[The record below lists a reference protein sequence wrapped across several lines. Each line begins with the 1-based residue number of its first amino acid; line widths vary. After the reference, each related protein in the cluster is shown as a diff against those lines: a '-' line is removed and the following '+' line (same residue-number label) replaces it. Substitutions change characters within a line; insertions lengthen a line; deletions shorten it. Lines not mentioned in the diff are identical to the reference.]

1 MAEVELAQDALI
13 VHVEGIDRLFALR
26 SRLEVPLSHVQG
38 AEAHP
43 EEASRKWHGILK
55 RGTWVPWSPSC

>member
-1 MAEVELAQDALI
+1 
-13 VHVEGIDRLFALR
+13 
-26 SRLEVPLSHVQG
+26 VQG

-43 EEASRKWHGILK
+43 EEASRKWHGILE